1 MEINTRLSAQDQL
14 AVQNAVNLQNA
25 KNTAENG
32 RTASSELG
40 KDDFLKLLLTQLANQ
55 DPTSPMENTEF
66 IAQMAQ
72 FSSLEQMTNMATSFT
87 KLSNVL
93 ASSEASSALGK
104 TVELD
109 LNGETITGVVEA
121 TTRGTNPQ
129 IQVNGNLFNMEQV
142 RKVYSM

>member
-109 LNGETITGVVEA
+109 LNGETIKGVVEA